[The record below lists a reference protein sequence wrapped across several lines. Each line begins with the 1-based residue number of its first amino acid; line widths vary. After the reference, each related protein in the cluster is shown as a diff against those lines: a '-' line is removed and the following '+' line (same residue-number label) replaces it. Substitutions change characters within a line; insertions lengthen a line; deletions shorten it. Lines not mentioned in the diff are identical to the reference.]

1 MTVLRPPFNPY
12 SSWYWARLSASTL
25 LELEIV
31 TFRFYATDGSPDFG
45 SCSAVTKIFF
55 HVNEA
60 DANELDEQCTKALE
74 LKERQS
80 PLDFVARPT
89 FVLLPESTVVS
100 RHGMFR
106 QPPKSRWFEKSTN
119 PSPLFMR
126 LRETINRTRACGS
139 ASCAGGSIDS

>member
-1 MTVLRPPFNPY
+1 MRPSFNPY

-25 LELEIV
+25 LEPEIV
-31 TFRFYATDGSPDFG
+31 TFRFYETDGPRDFG
-45 SCSAVTKIFF
+45 SCSAVTKFFF
-55 HVNEA
+55 HINEA
-60 DANELDEQCTKALE
+60 DASELDEQCTKALE

-89 FVLLPESTVVS
+89 LVLLPESIVVS

-106 QPPKSRWFEKSTN
+106 QPPKPRCFEKSTN

-126 LRETINRTRACGS
+126 SRETRNRTRACGS